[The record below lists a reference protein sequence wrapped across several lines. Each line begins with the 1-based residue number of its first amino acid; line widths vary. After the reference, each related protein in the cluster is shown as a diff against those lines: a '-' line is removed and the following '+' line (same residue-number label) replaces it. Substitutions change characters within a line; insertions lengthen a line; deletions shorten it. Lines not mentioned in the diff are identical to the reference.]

1 MPFMIYADFKGIL
14 MPESNKKKIQMK
26 LILKNYQK
34 LVECN
39 FGYKLVC
46 VDDKVSKPLDAVYD
60 FINCMIEESK
70 YCSDVAKKLFQ
81 TKSL

>member
-1 MPFMIYADFKGIL
+1 MPFMIYADFKGIV

-34 LVECN
+34 HVECN

>member
-1 MPFMIYADFKGIL
+1 MPFMIYADFEGIL

-34 LVECN
+34 HVECN

-70 YCSDVAKKLFQ
+70 YCSDVTKKLFQ

>member
-1 MPFMIYADFKGIL
+1 MPFMIYADFKDIL

-34 LVECN
+34 DVECN

-70 YCSDVAKKLFQ
+70 YCRDVTKKLFQ

>member
-34 LVECN
+34 HVECN

-60 FINCMIEESK
+60 FINCTIEESK
-70 YCSDVAKKLFQ
+70 YCSDVTKKLFQ